1 MQATATSTAGKNKQP
16 GARQGAEETALRLGA
31 FLRHVFTF
39 DRGGQLRAME
49 ESGLTLTQC
58 KALFAL
64 SGPAGGS
71 EEEACPGKELAEQ
84 IGLSM
89 AAISR
94 AVDGLVES
102 GYVTRVEDPDDRRIR
117 RIAITEAGEEVVGR
131 ILSARLAGLREFS
144 ESLTAAERRKLDSA
158 LELLLDRE
166 ELALTYRKLKD
177 LES

>member
-1 MQATATSTAGKNKQP
+1 MQATASET
-16 GARQGAEETALRLGA
+16 RQAKATVDETALRLGA
-31 FLRHVFTF
+31 FLRHLFGF

-58 KALFAL
+58 KALFIL
-64 SGPAGGS
+64 SPSAAGSG
-71 EEEACPGKELAEQ
+71 EGACPGKELAEQ

-94 AVDGLVES
+94 AVDGLVEG
-102 GYVTRVEDPDDRRIR
+102 GYVTRVEDADDRRVR

-131 ILSARLAGLREFS
+131 ILSARLAGLQEFS
-144 ESLTAAERRKLDSA
+144 ETLTAAERRKLDAA
-158 LELLLDRE
+158 LELMLERE
-166 ELALTYRKLKD
+166 ELALTYRKLRD

>member
-1 MQATATSTAGKNKQP
+1 VQATATSTAK
-16 GARQGAEETALRLGA
+16 AAEQGADETALRLGA
-31 FLRHVFTF
+31 FLRHLFVF

-58 KALFAL
+58 KALFVL
-64 SGPAGGS
+64 SGPAS
-71 EEEACPGKELAEQ
+71 DPDEEACPGKELAEQ

-94 AVDGLVES
+94 AVDGLVEG

-117 RIAITEAGEEVVGR
+117 RIAITEAGEEIVGR

-144 ESLTAAERRKLDSA
+144 ESLSAAERRKLDSA
-158 LELLLDRE
+158 LSLLLERE
-166 ELALTYRKLKD
+166 ELARSYRKLKE

>member
-1 MQATATSTAGKNKQP
+1 
-16 GARQGAEETALRLGA
+16 
-31 FLRHVFTF
+31 
-39 DRGGQLRAME
+39 
-49 ESGLTLTQC
+49 
-58 KALFAL
+58 
-64 SGPAGGS
+64 
-71 EEEACPGKELAEQ
+71 
-84 IGLSM
+84 M

-94 AVDGLVES
+94 AVDGLVEA

-158 LELLLDRE
+158 LELLLERE
-166 ELALTYRKLKD
+166 ELALTYRKLKE